1 MEKLN
6 KLRKYRYFWP
16 ILALCIILLYNLIF
30 TPNFF
35 KIEIM
40 GDRLYGNLIDI
51 LHRATPI
58 MLVAIGMTLVIA
70 TGGIDLSV
78 GAIVSITGSVAA
90 SLIGGK
96 LVLLADGTQNYVSN
110 YPMGLAITIAI
121 LVGVLCG
128 AWNGFLV
135 SKIRIPPIIATLI
148 LMVVGRGIAQLI
160 TNGEII
166 TVYYAP
172 FFFIGNGYI
181 FKIPFTIII
190 SAVIIVLTIIFTR
203 KTVLGLFLESVG
215 INREASRLSGVKA
228 SIILFIS
235 YAFCGFCSAISG
247 LIVCSNVKSADAN
260 NAGLLFE
267 MDAILAVVIG
277 GTSLNGGKFYIMG
290 TVIGAIIIQTL
301 TTTIYSTGVPP
312 EITLVIKA
320 IVVFIISLIQSEE
333 FRNFV
338 AKPFSK
344 KGGKLYE

>member
-1 MEKLN
+1 MEKLKN
-6 KLRKYRYFWP
+6 LRKYKYFYP

-35 KIEIM
+35 KISIIE
-40 GDRLYGNLIDI
+40 GRLYGSLIDI

-58 MLVAIGMTLVIA
+58 MLVAIGMTLVIS

-78 GAIVSITGSVAA
+78 GSIVSITGAVVA

-96 LVLLADGTQNYVSN
+96 LVLLSDGTQNYISN
-110 YPMGLAITIAI
+110 YQMSFAIIIAI
-121 LVGVLCG
+121 LSGTLCG
-128 AWNGFLV
+128 AWNGILV
-135 SKIRIPPIIATLI
+135 SKIKIPPIVATLI

-172 FFFIGNGYI
+172 FFFIGNGFL

-190 SAVIIVLTIIFTR
+190 ALIIIIFTIIITR
-203 KTVLGLFLESVG
+203 KTALGLFLESVG
-215 INREASRLSGVKA
+215 INKEASRLSGIN
-228 SIILFIS
+228 SNIILFLS
-235 YAFCGFCSAISG
+235 YTFCGFCSAIAG

-277 GTSLNGGKFYIMG
+277 GTSLNGGKFYILG

-333 FRNFV
+333 FRNFII
-338 AKPFSK
+338 KPFVK

>member
-1 MEKLN
+1 MEKYK
-6 KLRKYRYFWP
+6 KLRKLKYFYP

-35 KIEIM
+35 KIQIM
-40 GDRLYGNLIDI
+40 QDRLYGNLIDI
-51 LHRATPI
+51 LHRSTPI
-58 MLVAIGMTLVIA
+58 MLVAIGMTLVIS

-78 GAIVSITGSVAA
+78 GSIVSITGAVVA

-96 LVLLADGTQNYVSN
+96 LVLLPDGAQNYVSN
-110 YPMGLAITIAI
+110 YPIVFAIIVAV
-121 LVGVLCG
+121 LSGVICG
-128 AWNGFLV
+128 AWNGILI
-135 SKIRIPPIIATLI
+135 SKIKIPPIVATLI

-172 FFFIGNGYI
+172 FFFIGNGFL

-190 SAVIIVLTIIFTR
+190 ALIIIISTVIITR
-203 KTVLGLFLESVG
+203 KTALGLFLESVG
-215 INREASRLSGVKA
+215 INKEASRLSGINS
-228 SIILFIS
+228 SIILFLS
-235 YAFCGFCSAISG
+235 YTFCGFCSAIAG

-267 MDAILAVVIG
+267 MDAILAVVLG
-277 GTSLNGGKFYIMG
+277 GTSLSGGKFYIFG
-290 TVIGAIIIQTL
+290 TVIGAVIIQAL

-320 IVVFIISLIQSEE
+320 IVVFIISLIQSED
-333 FRNFV
+333 FRNFII
-338 AKPFSK
+338 KSFK